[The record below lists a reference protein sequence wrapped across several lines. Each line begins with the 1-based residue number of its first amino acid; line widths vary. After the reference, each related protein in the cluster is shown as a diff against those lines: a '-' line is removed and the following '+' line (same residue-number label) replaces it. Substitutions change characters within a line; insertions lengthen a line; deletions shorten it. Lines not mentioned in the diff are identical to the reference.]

1 RLNPQREAGGQRLLR
16 CECQAGR
23 PLPVHSFG
31 KPYTDAHPSRRSSTR
46 LGVKLGVRLTEKSV
60 HDATSDEALVNE
72 AERLAV
78 NDTMKIAVRQME
90 MTRRLNRALRGSELW
105 AKALFALT
113 VVLAV
118 LTAVL
123 VYLAIRQIDR

>member
-1 RLNPQREAGGQRLLR
+1 M
-16 CECQAGR
+16 
-23 PLPVHSFG
+23 
-31 KPYTDAHPSRRSSTR
+31 
-46 LGVKLGVRLTEKSV
+46 GVRLTEKSV